1 MRGLFLLGS
10 LLLLVFLLW
19 PIVRR
24 LLPPPAR
31 RPRAIQDEL
40 VKDPGCPPYHLLSLP
55 AWPGAGPGGGSWRLR
70 GSGRGASSWSS
81 GAAAASSTAMWPRWS
96 VKADG

>member
-24 LLPPPAR
+24 LLPPPGG
-31 RPRAIQDEL
+31 RPRAIREEL
-40 VKDPGCPPYHLLSLP
+40 VKDPVCQTYVLRSR
-55 AWPGAGPGGGSWRLR
+55 AVRREAGGTTHYFCSPEC
-70 GSGRGASSWSS
+70 
-81 GAAAASSTAMWPRWS
+81 AARFSP
-96 VKADG
+96 

>member
-24 LLPPPAR
+24 LLPPPAG

-40 VKDPGCPPYHLLSLP
+40 VKDPVCQTYVLR
-55 AWPGAGPGGGSWRLR
+55 PGP
-70 GSGRGASSWSS
+70 
-81 GAAAASSTAMWPRWS
+81 
-96 VKADG
+96 

>member
-10 LLLLVFLLW
+10 LLLLSFLLW

-40 VKDPGCPPYHLLSLP
+40 VKDPVCQTYVLRSR
-55 AWPGAGPGGGSWRLR
+55 AVRREAGGTTHYFCSRECAAR
-70 GSGRGASSWSS
+70 FSG
-81 GAAAASSTAMWPRWS
+81 
-96 VKADG
+96 

>member
-40 VKDPGCPPYHLLSLP
+40 VKDPVCQTYVLRSR
-55 AWPGAGPGGGSWRLR
+55 AVRREAGGTTHYFCSREC
-70 GSGRGASSWSS
+70 
-81 GAAAASSTAMWPRWS
+81 AARFSE
-96 VKADG
+96 

>member
-10 LLLLVFLLW
+10 LLLLVFFLW

-40 VKDPGCPPYHLLSLP
+40 VKDPVCQTYVLRSR
-55 AWPGAGPGGGSWRLR
+55 AVSREAGGTTHYFCSRECAAR
-70 GSGRGASSWSS
+70 FSG
-81 GAAAASSTAMWPRWS
+81 
-96 VKADG
+96 

>member
-40 VKDPGCPPYHLLSLP
+40 VKDPVCQTYVLRSR
-55 AWPGAGPGGGSWRLR
+55 AVRREAGETTHYFCSRKCAAR
-70 GSGRGASSWSS
+70 FSG
-81 GAAAASSTAMWPRWS
+81 
-96 VKADG
+96 

>member
-1 MRGLFLLGS
+1 MRGFFLLGS

-40 VKDPGCPPYHLLSLP
+40 VKDPVCQTYVLRSR
-55 AWPGAGPGGGSWRLR
+55 AVRREAGGTTHYFCSRECAAR
-70 GSGRGASSWSS
+70 FSG
-81 GAAAASSTAMWPRWS
+81 
-96 VKADG
+96 

>member
-40 VKDPGCPPYHLLSLP
+40 VKDPVCQTYVLRSR
-55 AWPGAGPGGGSWRLR
+55 AVRREAGGTTHYFCSRECAAR
-70 GSGRGASSWSS
+70 FSG
-81 GAAAASSTAMWPRWS
+81 
-96 VKADG
+96 

>member
-10 LLLLVFLLW
+10 LLLLVSLLW

-40 VKDPGCPPYHLLSLP
+40 VKDPVCQTYVLRSR
-55 AWPGAGPGGGSWRLR
+55 AVRREAGGTTHYFCSRECAAR
-70 GSGRGASSWSS
+70 FSG
-81 GAAAASSTAMWPRWS
+81 
-96 VKADG
+96 

>member
-10 LLLLVFLLW
+10 LLLLSFLLW

-40 VKDPGCPPYHLLSLP
+40 VKDPVCQTYVLRSR
-55 AWPGAGPGGGSWRLR
+55 AVRREVGGTTHYFCSRECAAR
-70 GSGRGASSWSS
+70 FSG
-81 GAAAASSTAMWPRWS
+81 
-96 VKADG
+96 